1 MADPCPKPKYVQ
13 ADDFFRSAKTTSIAE
28 DVRAET
34 IKEQNRTIIDM
45 SLVRRQED
53 WSLLANKT
61 VGAEGA

>member
-1 MADPCPKPKYVQ
+1 MSDPCPKPEYVQ

-34 IKEQNRTIIDM
+34 LQEQSRTILDM
-45 SLVRRQED
+45 SVIRRQED